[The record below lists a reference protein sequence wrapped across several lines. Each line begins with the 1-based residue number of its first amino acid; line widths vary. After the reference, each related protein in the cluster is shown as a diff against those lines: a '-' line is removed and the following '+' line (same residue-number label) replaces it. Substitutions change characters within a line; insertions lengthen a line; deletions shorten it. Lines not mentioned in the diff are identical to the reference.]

1 MKTINTKDYFNY
13 VFSFTDGTVKVGV
26 TSRPNARLKE
36 LCRKKRGLALLKD
49 GIFTAPSSKE
59 KAFKTEADLCRLL
72 GYMVQSG
79 AREWFLDDRADF
91 GFMTQTTGMFWNLN
105 NGTHYA
111 PVKVAL

>member
-1 MKTINTKDYFNY
+1 MKTINSQDHFNY

-36 LCRKKRGLALLKD
+36 LCRKKRGSALLVD

-72 GYMVQSG
+72 GYMVQG
-79 AREWFLDDRADF
+79 GTREWFLDDRADF
-91 GFMTQTTGMFWNLN
+91 RSMSQATGMFWNLN
-105 NGTHYA
+105 NGAHYS
-111 PVKVAL
+111 PVRVVA